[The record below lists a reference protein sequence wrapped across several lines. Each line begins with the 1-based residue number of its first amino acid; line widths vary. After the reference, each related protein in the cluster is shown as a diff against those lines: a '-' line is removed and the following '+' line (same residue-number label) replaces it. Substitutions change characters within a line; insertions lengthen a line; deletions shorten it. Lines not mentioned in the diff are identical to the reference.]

1 MNIEKSISLYK
12 RACELMPGGVSS
24 PVRAFGSVGGNPLFI
39 KKGAG
44 AHIFDEDGNEYIDYC
59 MSWGPLI
66 LGHADEEVVSA
77 VVETARDG
85 TSFGAPNRY
94 EVELAEMVVERF
106 PSMDRVRFVSSGT
119 EAVMSAVRLARGYT
133 GRDIIIKCDGCYHG
147 HADHLLVAGGSG
159 LATFGT
165 PDSAGVTA
173 ANARDTI
180 VVPYNDAGRLEDAL
194 KAHSGRV
201 AAVIMEPVP
210 CNYGLIPPLG
220 SYSFPDSHG
229 ASGDVL
235 GRVERSRKNYLHEA
249 RALCDAHGVLL
260 IFDEVITGFRL
271 ARGGAQEYFGVSADI
286 TTLGKIIGGGL
297 PVGAYGAAGKIMA
310 KLAPEGPVYQAG
322 TLSGNP
328 LAMRA
333 GIETLAKLDRIG
345 AYDLLDKKAEAF
357 RALLAPLAGRYKGKL
372 LALQMGSIFALY
384 FSDQKAITTVD
395 QVRACD
401 MKAFGRFHG
410 EMLARGVY
418 LSPSGYEVGF
428 LSTAHTDE
436 DLARTARAMEEAL
449 GVVVR

>member
-1 MNIEKSISLYK
+1 MKIEQSISLYR

-24 PVRAFGSVGGNPLFI
+24 PVRAFKSVGGNPLFM

-44 AHIFDEDGNEYIDYC
+44 AHVFDEDGNDYIDYC

-66 LGHADEEVVSA
+66 LGHADADVIAAIVDA
-77 VVETARDG
+77 AQNG
-85 TSFGAPNRY
+85 TSFGTPNRF

-106 PSMDRVRFVSSGT
+106 PSIEKVRFVSSGT
-119 EAVMSAVRLARGYT
+119 EAVMSAVRLARGCT
-133 GRDIIIKCDGCYHG
+133 GRDKIIKCDGCYHG

-173 ANARDTI
+173 DNARDTV
-180 VVPYNDAGRLEDAL
+180 VVPYNDPDRLGDAL
-194 KAHSGRV
+194 KKHAGSI

-210 CNYGLIPPLG
+210 CNYGLIPPNG
-220 SYSFPDSHG
+220 SYEYAVGDDKNEG
-229 ASGDVL
+229 AIGHVN
-235 GRVERSRKNYLHEA
+235 RERKNYLHA
-249 RALCDAHGVLL
+249 VRALCDTHGVLL

-271 ARGGAQEYFGVSADI
+271 ARGGAQEYFNVRADI

-297 PVGAYGAAGKIMA
+297 PVGAYGASSAIMA
-310 KLAPEGPVYQAG
+310 KVAPDGPVYQAG

-333 GIETLAKLDRIG
+333 GIATLRKLEKID
-345 AYDLLDKKAEAF
+345 AYALLEKKAETF
-357 RALLAPLAGRYKGKL
+357 RALLDPIAKKYEGRL
-372 LALQMGSIFALY
+372 LMLQMGSIFALY
-384 FSDQKAITTVD
+384 FTALRAIATVD
-395 QVRACD
+395 EVRACD

-410 EMLARGVY
+410 EMLRRGVY

-428 LSTAHTDE
+428 LSTAHSDE
-436 DLARTARAMEEAL
+436 DLGHTARAMEEAL

>member
-24 PVRAFGSVGGNPLFI
+24 PVRAFKSVGGNPLFI

-44 AHIFDEDGNEYIDYC
+44 AHVFDEDGNDYIDYC

-66 LGHADEEVVSA
+66 LGHADADVVAA
-77 VVETARDG
+77 VVETAHSG
-85 TSFGAPNRY
+85 TSFGTPNRY
-94 EVELAEMVVERF
+94 EVELAEMVVRCF
-106 PSMDRVRFVSSGT
+106 PSIEKVRFVSSGT

-133 GRDIIIKCDGCYHG
+133 GRDKLIKCDGCYHG

-173 ANARDTI
+173 DNARDTV
-180 VVPYNDAGRLEDAL
+180 VVPYNDLDRLEDAL
-194 KAHSGRV
+194 KKHGDSV

-210 CNYGLIPPLG
+210 CNYGLIPPYE
-220 SYSFPDSHG
+220 SYEYAAG
-229 ASGDVL
+229 AIGYVD
-235 GRVERSRKNYLHEA
+235 RKRKNYLHA
-249 RALCDAHGVLL
+249 VRALCDTYDVLL

-271 ARGGAQEYFGVSADI
+271 ARGGAQEYFDVRADI

-297 PVGAYGAAGKIMA
+297 PVGAYGASKEIMA
-310 KLAPEGPVYQAG
+310 KVAPDGPVYQAG

-333 GIETLAKLDRIG
+333 GIATLAKLEKID
-345 AYDLLDKKAEAF
+345 AYRLLDKKAETL
-357 RALLAPLAGRYKGKL
+357 RALLAPLAEKYEGKL
-372 LALQMGSIFALY
+372 RMLQMGSIFALY
-384 FSDQKAITTVD
+384 FTSQRAITTVD

-449 GVVVR
+449 GAVCR

>member
-1 MNIEKSISLYK
+1 MKIEKSISLYK

-24 PVRAFGSVGGNPLFI
+24 PVRAFKSVGGNPLFI

-44 AHIFDEDGNEYIDYC
+44 AHVFDEDGNDYIDYC

-66 LGHADEEVVSA
+66 LGHADADVVAA
-77 VVETARDG
+77 VVETAHSG
-85 TSFGAPNRY
+85 TSFGTPNRY
-94 EVELAEMVVERF
+94 EVELAEMVVRCF
-106 PSMDRVRFVSSGT
+106 PSIEKVRFVSSGT

-133 GRDIIIKCDGCYHG
+133 GRDKLIKCDGCYHG

-173 ANARDTI
+173 DNARDTV
-180 VVPYNDAGRLEDAL
+180 VVPYNDLDRLEDAL
-194 KAHSGRV
+194 KAHSGSV

-210 CNYGLIPPLG
+210 CNYGLIPPYE
-220 SYSFPDSHG
+220 SYEYAARDDKAAG
-229 ASGDVL
+229 AIGYVD
-235 GRVERSRKNYLHEA
+235 RKRKNYLHA
-249 RALCDAHGVLL
+249 VRALCDTYDVLL

-271 ARGGAQEYFGVSADI
+271 ARGGAQEYFDVRADI

-297 PVGAYGAAGKIMA
+297 PVGAYGASKEIMA
-310 KLAPEGPVYQAG
+310 KVAPDGPVYQAG

-333 GIETLAKLDRIG
+333 GIATLGRLEKID
-345 AYDLLDKKAEAF
+345 AYTLLDKKAETF
-357 RALLAPLAGRYKGKL
+357 RALLAPLAKKYTGKIL
-372 LALQMGSIFALY
+372 MLQMGSIFALY
-384 FSDQKAITTVD
+384 FTSQRAITTVD